1 MRVGI
6 ASTRKD
12 EVMPGRKFES
22 LLRRKTPVSE
32 REIVALRNEYLLEI
46 AKLATKDAAAPFVGK
61 ATELLKSRYWAN
73 SSWRERG
80 KILDT
85 VGWLLRTHELRN

>member
-1 MRVGI
+1 VP
-6 ASTRKD
+6 ARKL
-12 EVMPGRKFES
+12 ENI
-22 LLRRKTPVSE
+22 LRRRTPATE

-46 AKLATKDAAAPFVGK
+46 AKLAAKDATAPFVAK

-85 VGWLLRTHELRN
+85 VGWLLRTHAARN